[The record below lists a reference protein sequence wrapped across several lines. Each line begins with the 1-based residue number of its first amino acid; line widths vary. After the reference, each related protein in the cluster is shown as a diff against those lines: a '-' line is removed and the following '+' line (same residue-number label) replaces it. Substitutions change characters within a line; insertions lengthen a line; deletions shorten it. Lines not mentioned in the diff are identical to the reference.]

1 MGCWILL
8 FAGDVQDLV
17 TAEPDIFEDLL
28 SPHDQ
33 FILLACDGLWD
44 VFGNQEAVDFVRA
57 ALPLYRPEEVRAR
70 HDATRHDSYDLVL
83 TCYACRV
90 VGRVRVVSCR

>member
-1 MGCWILL
+1 M
-8 FAGDVQDLV
+8 QDLV

-70 HDATRHDSYDLVL
+70 HDTIRPLRPSAYVL
-83 TCYACRV
+83 CVSCRWSCRV
-90 VGRVRVVSCR
+90 VGRWPCR